1 MRRLTQL
8 HYAALALPLLAT
20 VLLAQSRD
28 SWKHAVS
35 ASDRARTNPL
45 AAQPKAIEAGA
56 NLYSQYCS
64 RCHGDNCQGRGKK
77 PTLRG
82 PDTANATDGE
92 LFWILK
98 NGDLAHGM
106 PDWSQLPDPERWQL
120 VAYLRSLQ
128 ISPAPSATQPN
139 PPAPTQ

>member
-1 MRRLTQL
+1 MRPLTQL

-20 VLLAQSRD
+20 IVFAQSRD
-28 SWKHAVS
+28 QWKHNVS
-35 ASDRARTNPL
+35 ASDRARVNPF
-45 AAQPKAIEAGA
+45 AGQTKAVEGGA
-56 NLYSQYCS
+56 NLYSEYCS
-64 RCHGDNCQGRGKK
+64 RCHGDDAQGRGKK
-77 PTLRG
+77 PSLRG

-106 PDWSQLPDPERWQL
+106 PDWSQMPDQERWQL

-128 ISPAPSATQPN
+128 IPPSPTSASPN
-139 PPAPTQ
+139 PAQ

>member
-1 MRRLTQL
+1 MRLTDFR
-8 HYAALALPLLAT
+8 AVISLALPLAAT
-20 VLLAQSRD
+20 LVLAQSRD
-28 SWKHAVS
+28 NWKHAVS
-35 ASDRARTNPL
+35 AADRARSNPL

-64 RCHGDNCQGRGKK
+64 RCHGDNAEGRGKK
-77 PTLRG
+77 PSLRG
-82 PDTANATDGE
+82 PDTANSTDGE

-106 PDWSQLPDPERWQL
+106 PDWSQLPEPERWQL

-128 ISPAPSATQPN
+128 IPASPAAASPN
-139 PPAPTQ
+139 PATPAP

>member
-8 HYAALALPLLAT
+8 HYAALALPVLAT
-20 VLLAQSRD
+20 IVLAQSRD
-28 SWKHAVS
+28 QWKHAVS
-35 ASDRARTNPL
+35 AADRARVNPL
-45 AAQPKAIEAGA
+45 AGQPKAIEGGA

-64 RCHGDNCQGRGKK
+64 RCHGDSAQGRGKK
-77 PTLRG
+77 PTLLG

-106 PDWSQLPDPERWQL
+106 PDWSQMPDPERWQL

-128 ISPAPSATQPN
+128 ISPSAPTPTSQ
-139 PPAPTQ
+139 PAPAQ